1 MIRFAVIGTN
11 WITRQFIDAAHE
23 SGKLKLT
30 AIYSRTLSQAQN
42 LGIDYPVQHYF
53 DSLEAL
59 AQSDDV
65 DAVYIASPNS
75 LHYPQALK
83 LLCHKKHVICE
94 KPLASNL
101 REVEEMIACA
111 GANGVVLFEAFKT
124 ASLPNFLALQQ
135 ALPRVG
141 KLRKVFLNYC
151 QYSSRYPRYLA
162 GELPNTFNPAFSNGS
177 IMDIGFYMLA
187 SAVALWGEPLRL
199 HAAASLLESGVDGHG
214 TVCLDYGD
222 FDVTLCHSKVSQTA
236 LPSEIQ
242 GEEGSLVV
250 EKMSECQQI
259 SWVPRSGNKQDLTQP
274 QHINTML
281 YEAEHFAALVEHS
294 EVDHA
299 GLARARATAALL
311 TEIRRQTG
319 VVFPADSHAGSDA
332 DKHAD
337 NHADSPGADGPAV
350 NGPGAAA

>member
-23 SGKLKLT
+23 SGKYKLT
-30 AIYSRTLSQAQN
+30 AIYSRTLAQAQS

-59 AQSDDV
+59 AQSDAV

-75 LHYPQALK
+75 MHCRQAL
-83 LLCHKKHVICE
+83 LLLGHKKHVICE

-111 GANGVVLFEAFKT
+111 RANQVVLFEAFKT

-141 KLRKVFLNYC
+141 RLRKVFFNYC
-151 QYSSRYPRYLA
+151 QYSSRYPKYLA
-162 GELPNTFNPAFSNGS
+162 GEQPNTFNPAFSNGS

-187 SAVALWGEPLRL
+187 SAVALWGEPHRL
-199 HAAASLLESGVDGHG
+199 YATASLLESGVDGHG
-214 TVCLDYGD
+214 TVCLDYGG
-222 FDVTLCHSKVSQTA
+222 FDVTLSHSKVSQTA

-242 GEEGSLVV
+242 GEEGSLVI
-250 EKMSECQQI
+250 EKMSECQQLTL
-259 SWVPRSGNKQDLTQP
+259 VPRSGNKQDLTQP

-281 YEAEHFAALVEHS
+281 YEAERFAALVENN

-299 GLARARATAALL
+299 GLAQSRVTAGLL

-319 VVFPADSHAGSDA
+319 VVFPADGL
-332 DKHAD
+332 
-337 NHADSPGADGPAV
+337 AV
-350 NGPGAAA
+350 NNPDAGAVA